1 MLSCVLKG
9 LISVIIDRT
18 IFKVSYEETDGMQK
32 IFWLI
37 LELRE
42 KMLAGLGGF
51 NAAAL
56 PAFPRCPVSACHSPA
71 AQGLCPRP

>member
-1 MLSCVLKG
+1 MGCK
-9 LISVIIDRT
+9 
-18 IFKVSYEETDGMQK
+18 K
-32 IFWLI
+32 IFWPH

-51 NAAAL
+51 NAAAAL

-71 AQGLCPRP
+71 AQGLCPRPIASC